1 MKKKLLSD
9 NFLYGVIVL
18 AMLNNLE
25 HSAEVYHD
33 VMRSTLA
40 DTIRWIIA
48 VLAVCIIDLSI
59 LAFVVRKKHI
69 LAAAYGAGMFAVNI
83 VYHFAA
89 IPVLI
94 ANAIASIVFSLMTT
108 HSIYAFSKM
117 LAEKEEKLPMIVLNS
132 PVSTNYHQKEQQDSS
147 KAKDA
152 SKYVKH
158 KKQYSAKLN
167 RVKQSHGK
175 LPNTSQTEQQA
186 FMCHVCGEEKQSQYS
201 LNGHLKKHSQEER
214 DFHKSIVKQQK

>member
-33 VMRSTLA
+33 VMRSTLP
-40 DTIRWIIA
+40 DTLRWIIA

-83 VYHFAA
+83 VYHFYA
-89 IPVLI
+89 IPDLL
-94 ANAIASIVFSLMTT
+94 ADAIASIVFSLMTT

-117 LAEKEEKLPMIVLNS
+117 LAEKDEEIITRKMESGRLNAALNFDQKVKKPSKARMSKVKKQKSIKDGQKNYLCHVDGCNYAGKTHQALNAHMRMHTEEEK
-132 PVSTNYHQKEQQDSS
+132 EQHE
-147 KAKDA
+147 AA
-152 SKYVKH
+152 
-158 KKQYSAKLN
+158 
-167 RVKQSHGK
+167 
-175 LPNTSQTEQQA
+175 
-186 FMCHVCGEEKQSQYS
+186 S
-201 LNGHLKKHSQEER
+201 LNP
-214 DFHKSIVKQQK
+214 